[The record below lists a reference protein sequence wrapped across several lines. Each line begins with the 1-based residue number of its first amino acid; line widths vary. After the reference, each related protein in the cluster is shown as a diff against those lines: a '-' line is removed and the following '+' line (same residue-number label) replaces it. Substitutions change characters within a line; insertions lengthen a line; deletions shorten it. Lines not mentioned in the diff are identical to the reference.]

1 MERPVRKPN
10 RLREYDYSQQGCYFV
25 TICTRGRE
33 HLLGHVAVGADVLIG
48 PRVSLSKTRKNR
60 GNGHR
65 KNAGCPKICCNAEP
79 CAYFTPNFRAG
90 RRADGD
96 IGPYA
101 KSVPSDCSVFEA
113 GGHEAC
119 GENIWQRGYHDHIVR
134 NDADYLR
141 VWDYIET
148 NPAKWREDRYY
159 CPEEGR

>member
-10 RLREYDYSQQGCYFV
+10 RLRGYDYSQQGCYFV

-48 PRVSLSKTRKNR
+48 PRVSLSKIGKTVETVIEKMPAVQKYVVMPNHVHILLQISAPEGGPMGTSAPTQAGPWSVRYLKRAVTR
-60 GNGHR
+60 
-65 KNAGCPKICCNAEP
+65 
-79 CAYFTPNFRAG
+79 
-90 RRADGD
+90 
-96 IGPYA
+96 
-101 KSVPSDCSVFEA
+101 
-113 GGHEAC
+113 AC

-159 CPEEGR
+159 CPEEGH